1 MIVLGVM
8 LLGIVIVYGV
18 IDLAAR
24 SLFDHVDRPEGDE
37 TAPPKDA
44 P

>member
-1 MIVLGVM
+1 MAKKQD
-8 LLGIVIVYGV
+8 GIVIVYGV
-18 IDLAAR
+18 IEAVAR

>member
-1 MIVLGVM
+1 VIGLAAFVVGV
-8 LLGIVIVYGV
+8 VVAYGL
-18 IDLAAR
+18 IDLAAKR
-24 SLFDHVDRPEGDE
+24 LFDHVDVPQGDE